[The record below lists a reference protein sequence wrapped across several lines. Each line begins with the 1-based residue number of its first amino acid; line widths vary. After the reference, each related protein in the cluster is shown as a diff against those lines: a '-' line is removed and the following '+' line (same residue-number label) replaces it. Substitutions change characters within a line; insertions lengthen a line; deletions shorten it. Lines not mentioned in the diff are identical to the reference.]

1 MKKVLLV
8 TLWDYANFGNRLQAI
23 ALKNMIESDGYQ
35 VVCVPNVRSY
45 PLKTN
50 VKKIAKSVLAALH
63 INRFAYVKLVNLRK
77 KYLKESS
84 DKLLAEFTPVV
95 HNFHFPKGYDLTQTV
110 AAVSGSDQVWHRWT
124 QHENELDYYYLQF
137 MPQEKRISYAA
148 SYGFEAYP
156 QRDAEAHKRGV
167 NGMHFISC
175 REKTG
180 CELVSS
186 ISDQKAELV
195 LDPTLCVGR
204 DFWEQLMERPHYD
217 VPKHYLFCMMLGSP
231 EGYSPYLER
240 YAKEKNLEI
249 VDIRSFSDPEMWKTT
264 IGGFIW
270 LIRHA
275 DLVCTDSFHCC
286 VFSILFEKTFTVFKR
301 QEKGFDH
308 MYDRIATLLHA
319 TGLEQSEFDRERL
332 NDQQMDFKVAKE
344 RIEPMVQSSRNWLKE
359 ALRSVDK

>member
-1 MKKVLLV
+1 
-8 TLWDYANFGNRLQAI
+8 
-23 ALKNMIESDGYQ
+23 
-35 VVCVPNVRSY
+35 
-45 PLKTN
+45 
-50 VKKIAKSVLAALH
+50 
-63 INRFAYVKLVNLRK
+63 
-77 KYLKESS
+77 
-84 DKLLAEFTPVV
+84 
-95 HNFHFPKGYDLTQTV
+95 
-110 AAVSGSDQVWHRWT
+110 
-124 QHENELDYYYLQF
+124 
-137 MPQEKRISYAA
+137 
-148 SYGFEAYP
+148 
-156 QRDAEAHKRGV
+156 
-167 NGMHFISC
+167 
-175 REKTG
+175 
-180 CELVSS
+180 
-186 ISDQKAELV
+186 
-195 LDPTLCVGR
+195 
-204 DFWEQLMERPHYD
+204 MERPHYD

-319 TGLEQSEFDRERL
+319 TGLEQSEFDHERL